1 MRVYE
6 IAKEVGIPAKDLIAK
21 IRALGLEVNNHM
33 SSLDADGV
41 ARIKR
46 SLEKEK
52 QSVAQPQQ
60 TQRLAT
66 GGAVLRRR
74 SSGEKAPDSGDDRSA
89 EREPVRAR
97 EPERT
102 APPPSHAA
110 PGTVIRRRAPDEMPV
125 SHSPGSQASHA
136 SSAPAGS
143 SSSVTAPPPRPVVR
157 APEPPA
163 ASSVEPSQHAEARP
177 ADRPDRD
184 SIEQRPEPRPEHRA
198 EAQPAA
204 PAAHAEEPDRT
215 DRTDRS
221 NRPAESPASVESR
234 SNERPPEAGERGER
248 VERAERPEREP
259 QRQEHVEQAA
269 RAEHVERAP
278 ERTPDRAP
286 ERPAAAPAQTER
298 QPERPADRAAATTS
312 DRAPDRTPDRTSVRP
327 TEQRVERT
335 GDRSHDRPAQSERPA
350 HPERPAQ
357 YDRPAHPERP
367 AQYDRPAQ
375 PAAARPSDRPTGDS
389 GRRPDRVEPPMSAH
403 GDRPRSRV
411 IVAGPQVVGRG
422 GEQGQAQTARAPER
436 SPGPPPSTPLPPRL
450 VSPREVRQP
459 QIEHKR
465 PVEPTGDARSHFERE
480 LERARARTAE
490 REPSR
495 DEPGVRSGPAPVENG
510 EALAASQAS
519 PPVRNP
525 SRPAVG
531 TVISLPPRIK
541 ITERTPATGR
551 PAPGPQPVNP
561 IRGRYAQQQ
570 QQRGGPRGPGGRPGP
585 HNDFG
590 RKKLPLGKKGKQTTI
605 TTPAEHKRVIRIE
618 DSITVA
624 DLARGMGI
632 KSPEVLKK
640 LWGMG
645 MTGVN
650 INAAIDFDTAQL
662 LASEFGYE
670 VQNVAFKEED
680 VFAQKPD
687 DNEQMTPRSPVVTV
701 MGHVD
706 HGKTTLLDSIRKA
719 RVAAGEAGG
728 ITQHVAAYKV
738 AAPGHGDIVFLDTPG
753 HEAFTEMRARGAQ
766 ATDIVVLVVAA
777 NDGVMPQTLEAL
789 AHAKDAGVK
798 IIVAVNKIDMPDAA
812 PDRVRQQ
819 LADHGLIPE
828 EWGGDTIYANVSALR
843 GEGIDNLLAQ
853 IAATA
858 DFLELRANPDK
869 PASGLVIEARLDRN
883 RGPMATILIQEG
895 TLKVG
900 DMLVAGRTFG
910 KVRAM
915 LDDRGNSLDEAGPS
929 TPIEV
934 LGLDGV
940 PEAGDQVNAAEDDK
954 VAKQVVEHRRQQ
966 ERKRELGSKQRF
978 SLENMMERNTEGAI
992 KELKVVLKADVQGSA
1007 EALKA
1012 SLTKLS
1018 TEKVKVN
1025 VIAAAVGGITESDVN
1040 LAKAGGAI
1048 IVGFHVRPAGSG
1060 KSAKHAEQE
1069 GVEIRLYDI
1078 IYDAL
1083 DDVKAAM
1090 AGLLAPIKREVA
1102 MGKLQVRDTFS
1113 IPKMG
1118 TVAGCMVTEGK
1129 ITRKAHLRIIR
1140 DAVQVYEGKVGSLR
1154 RFKDDV
1160 SEVQQG
1166 YECGVMVAGWNEIK
1180 QNDVIEAYEV
1190 IEEAAQL

>member
-6 IAKEVGIPAKDLIAK
+6 IAKEVGIPNKDLIAK

-33 SSLDADGV
+33 SSLDADDV
-41 ARIKR
+41 ARIRR

-52 QSVAQPQQ
+52 QTVAQPQQ
-60 TQRLAT
+60 TQKLSSS

-74 SSGEKAPDSGDDRSA
+74 SAGDKPGEPSEERSS

-97 EPERT
+97 PSEPDRH
-102 APPPSHAA
+102 APPQAA
-110 PGTVIRRRAPDEMPV
+110 PAPVIRRRVAEEAPVVTPTPV
-125 SHSPGSQASHA
+125 
-136 SSAPAGS
+136 
-143 SSSVTAPPPRPVVR
+143 PPRPVVR
-157 APEPPA
+157 APDPVAASRPEVVERAEASPPVAARPVERPSEVVEAPA
-163 ASSVEPSQHAEARP
+163 ARDVPAAAPAEVHAERAPERADQPATVAEPVAAARP
-177 ADRPDRD
+177 ATVA
-184 SIEQRPEPRPEHRA
+184 EPVVA
-198 EAQPAA
+198 AA
-204 PAAHAEEPDRT
+204 PVAERVEVI
-215 DRTDRS
+215 S
-221 NRPAESPASVESR
+221 KPAEPVERAPAVAAA
-234 SNERPPEAGERGER
+234 PQPTERGDRGDRVEQQPER
-248 VERAERPEREP
+248 VERTERSDQPRPRIEAEPAPAPR
-259 QRQEHVEQAA
+259 VEQPP
-269 RAEHVERAP
+269 RVERAP
-278 ERTPDRAP
+278 ERVAVRPP
-286 ERPAAAPAQTER
+286 ERSNDRGQDRP
-298 QPERPADRAAATTS
+298 PERG
-312 DRAPDRTPDRTSVRP
+312 
-327 TEQRVERT
+327 Q
-335 GDRSHDRPAQSERPA
+335 
-350 HPERPAQ
+350 
-357 YDRPAHPERP
+357 
-367 AQYDRPAQ
+367 
-375 PAAARPSDRPTGDS
+375 ARPSGPQGSPGGQPRHSDRPQGGPAPVGRNPQPDSHRSSGPGPS
-389 GRRPDRVEPPMSAH
+389 GRGEQPMAAH
-403 GDRPRSRV
+403 GGGDRRSRV
-411 IVAGPQVVGRG
+411 IVAGPQIVSRG
-422 GEQGQAQTARAPER
+422 GEQTQQVQTTRGPER
-436 SPGPPPSTPLPPRL
+436 SSPPPSTPLPPRV
-450 VSPREVRQP
+450 VSPRGEARQP
-459 QIEHKR
+459 VVEHKR
-465 PVEPTGDARSHFERE
+465 PTEPARDARSQFELE

-490 REPSR
+490 REPVR
-495 DEPGVRSGPAPVENG
+495 GDEPAPRAPVVVAENG
-510 EALAASQAS
+510 EAA
-519 PPVRNP
+519 PPVRDP

-541 ITERTPATGR
+541 ITERTPAVGR
-551 PAPGPQPVNP
+551 PAPGPTPVNP
-561 IRGRYAQQQ
+561 IRGRFAQQQ
-570 QQRGGPRGPGGRPGP
+570 QQRGGPRGPGGRPGGF
-585 HNDFG
+585 NDIG

-605 TTPAEHKRVIRIE
+605 TTPAEHKRIIRIE

-624 DLARGMGI
+624 DLARSMGV
-632 KSPEVLKK
+632 KAPEVLKK

-650 INAAIDFDTAQL
+650 INAAIDLDTAQL
-662 LASEFGYE
+662 LSSEFGYE

-680 VFAQKPD
+680 IFAQKPD
-687 DNEQMTPRSPVVTV
+687 DTEQMVPRSPVVTV

-738 AAPGHGDIVFLDTPG
+738 KAPGHGDIVFLDTPG

-858 DFLELRANPDK
+858 DFLELRANPNK
-869 PASGLVIEARLDRN
+869 PAAGLVIEARLDRN

-895 TLKVG
+895 TMKVG
-900 DMLVAGRTFG
+900 DMVVAGRTFG

-915 LDDRGNSLDEAGPS
+915 LDDRGNSLEEAGPS

-978 SLENMMERNTEGAI
+978 SLENMMERNSEGAS

-1007 EALKA
+1007 EAIKA
-1012 SLTKLS
+1012 SLIKLS

-1025 VIAAAVGGITESDVN
+1025 VIAAGVGGITESDVN

-1048 IVGFHVRPAGSG
+1048 IVGFHVRPAG

-1069 GVEIRLYDI
+1069 EVEIRLYDI

-1083 DDVKAAM
+1083 DDVRGAM

-1118 TVAGCMVTEGK
+1118 TVAGCMVTDGK

-1160 SEVQQG
+1160 SEVQNG
-1166 YECGVMVAGWNEIK
+1166 YECGVMIAGWNEIK
-1180 QNDVIEAYEV
+1180 QNDIIEAYEV

>member
-6 IAKEVGIPAKDLIAK
+6 IAKEVGIPNKDLIAK

-33 SSLDADGV
+33 SSLDADDV
-41 ARIKR
+41 ARIRR

-60 TQRLAT
+60 TQRLST

-74 SSGEKAPDSGDDRSA
+74 SSGDKPSDVGDERSS
-89 EREPVRAR
+89 EREPVRVR
-97 EPERT
+97 TPQPEPDRG
-102 APPPSHAA
+102 APSSHPHAA
-110 PGTVIRRRAPDEMPV
+110 PVIRRRVEDAPATTPPSQAPQTSRPVTVRVAEPV
-125 SHSPGSQASHA
+125 S
-136 SSAPAGS
+136 
-143 SSSVTAPPPRPVVR
+143 APPVAER
-157 APEPPA
+157 
-163 ASSVEPSQHAEARP
+163 VERSPHKEAHQEAHQEARP
-177 ADRPDRD
+177 PERPEPRV
-184 SIEQRPEPRPEHRA
+184 EPRPEHRPEQVAPRVEAPA
-198 EAQPAA
+198 EPAVQQPAA
-204 PAAHAEEPDRT
+204 GRAEPTEHQ
-215 DRTDRS
+215 
-221 NRPAESPASVESR
+221 PASS
-234 SNERPPEAGERGER
+234 EASASSSAKEGSER
-248 VERAERPEREP
+248 VEQTERPEQGPRPDHAES
-259 QRQEHVEQAA
+259 AA
-269 RAEHVERAP
+269 RSEQV
-278 ERTPDRAP
+278 DRAP
-286 ERPAAAPAQTER
+286 ERAIDRAPEPAVARSAEPVIA
-298 QPERPADRAAATTS
+298 RPAEPAIVRPAE
-312 DRAPDRTPDRTSVRP
+312 RAPDRPVAERAPDRP
-327 TEQRVERT
+327 VERPAERG
-335 GDRSHDRPAQSERPA
+335 GDRPHQRPVERPA
-350 HPERPAQ
+350 HERPAAPVVA
-357 YDRPAHPERP
+357 RPAEKPP
-367 AQYDRPAQ
+367 A
-375 PAAARPSDRPTGDS
+375 GDG
-389 GRRPDRVEPPMSAH
+389 GRRPDQPMAAQ
-403 GDRPRSRV
+403 GERPRSRV
-411 IVAGPQVVGRG
+411 IVAGPQVVSRG
-422 GEQGQAQTARAPER
+422 GEQAQAQTARALER
-436 SPGPPPSTPLPPRL
+436 PAGPPPSTPLPPRV
-450 VSPREVRQP
+450 VSPRQP
-459 QIEHKR
+459 QVEHKR
-465 PVEPTGDARSHFERE
+465 PSEQPGDARSRFELE

-490 REPSR
+490 RDPSR
-495 DEPGVRSGPAPVENG
+495 SDDATAAPAENG
-510 EALAASQAS
+510 EPQLPA
-519 PPVRNP
+519 RDP

-531 TVISLPPRIK
+531 TVIALPPRIK
-541 ITERTPATGR
+541 ITERTPAAGR
-551 PAPGPQPVNP
+551 PPPGPQPVNP
-561 IRGRYAQQQ
+561 IRGRFAQQQ
-570 QQRGGPRGPGGRPGP
+570 QQRGGPRGPGGRPGA

-624 DLARGMGI
+624 DLARNMGI
-632 KSPEVLKK
+632 KAPEVLKK

-650 INAAIDFDTAQL
+650 INAAIDFDTAQI

-680 VFAQKPD
+680 VFAQKAD
-687 DNEQMTPRSPVVTV
+687 DTEHMVPRSPVVTV

-777 NDGVMPQTLEAL
+777 NDGVMPQTVEAL
-789 AHAKDAGVK
+789 SHAKDAGVK

-843 GEGIDNLLAQ
+843 GEGIENLLAQ

-869 PASGLVIEARLDRN
+869 PAAGLVIEARLDRN
-883 RGPMATILIQEG
+883 RGPMATILVQEG
-895 TLKVG
+895 TLRVG
-900 DMLVAGRTFG
+900 DIVVAGRTFG

-915 LDDRGNSLDEAGPS
+915 LDDRGNSLEEAGPS

-978 SLENMMERNTEGAI
+978 SLENMMERHSEGAT

-1048 IVGFHVRPAGSG
+1048 IVGFHVRPAG
-1060 KSAKHAEQE
+1060 KSSKHAEQE

-1102 MGKLQVRDTFS
+1102 MGKLQVRNTFP

-1180 QNDVIEAYEV
+1180 QGDVIEAYEV

>member
-1 MRVYE
+1 
-6 IAKEVGIPAKDLIAK
+6 
-21 IRALGLEVNNHM
+21 M
-33 SSLDADGV
+33 SSHGHGPG
-41 ARIKR
+41 R
-46 SLEKEK
+46 S
-52 QSVAQPQQ
+52 PQ
-60 TQRLAT
+60 
-66 GGAVLRRR
+66 VEVSRR
-74 SSGEKAPDSGDDRSA
+74 SGPVDAP
-89 EREPVRAR
+89 
-97 EPERT
+97 
-102 APPPSHAA
+102 
-110 PGTVIRRRAPDEMPV
+110 M
-125 SHSPGSQASHA
+125 AS
-136 SSAPAGS
+136 
-143 SSSVTAPPPRPVVR
+143 
-157 APEPPA
+157 
-163 ASSVEPSQHAEARP
+163 
-177 ADRPDRD
+177 
-184 SIEQRPEPRPEHRA
+184 
-198 EAQPAA
+198 
-204 PAAHAEEPDRT
+204 
-215 DRTDRS
+215 
-221 NRPAESPASVESR
+221 
-234 SNERPPEAGERGER
+234 
-248 VERAERPEREP
+248 
-259 QRQEHVEQAA
+259 
-269 RAEHVERAP
+269 
-278 ERTPDRAP
+278 
-286 ERPAAAPAQTER
+286 
-298 QPERPADRAAATTS
+298 
-312 DRAPDRTPDRTSVRP
+312 
-327 TEQRVERT
+327 
-335 GDRSHDRPAQSERPA
+335 
-350 HPERPAQ
+350 
-357 YDRPAHPERP
+357 
-367 AQYDRPAQ
+367 
-375 PAAARPSDRPTGDS
+375 
-389 GRRPDRVEPPMSAH
+389 H
-403 GDRPRSRV
+403 GDRRSRV
-411 IVAGPQVVGRG
+411 IVPGPQVVGRG
-422 GEQGQAQTARAPER
+422 GDIHAQTARAPER
-436 SPGPPPSTPLPPRL
+436 TPAPPPSTPLPPRV
-450 VSPREVRQP
+450 VSPRAP
-459 QIEHKR
+459 QVEHKR
-465 PVEPTGDARSHFERE
+465 TDPVLDARSQFERE

-490 REPSR
+490 REP
-495 DEPGVRSGPAPVENG
+495 RSGTDEVQVDNG
-510 EALAASQAS
+510 EQAPPPS
-519 PPVRNP
+519 PPTRDP

-531 TVISLPPRIK
+531 SVISLPPRIK

-551 PAPGPQPVNP
+551 PPPGPQPVNP
-561 IRGRYAQQQ
+561 IRGRFAQQQ

-618 DSITVA
+618 DTITVA
-624 DLARGMGI
+624 DLARNMGI
-632 KSPEVLKK
+632 KAPEVLKK

-650 INAAIDFDTAQL
+650 INAAIDFDTAQI

-680 VFAQKPD
+680 VFAQKID
-687 DNEQMTPRSPVVTV
+687 DSEQLLPRSPVVTV

-706 HGKTTLLDSIRKA
+706 HGKTTLLDSIRKS

-738 AAPGHGDIVFLDTPG
+738 SAGGHGDIVFLDTPG

-789 AHAKDAGVK
+789 SHAKDAGVK
-798 IIVAVNKIDMPDAA
+798 IIVAVNKVDMPDAQ

-843 GEGIDNLLAQ
+843 GDGIDNLLAQ
-853 IAATA
+853 IAATSE
-858 DFLELRANPDK
+858 FLELKANPNK
-869 PASGLVIEARLDRN
+869 QAAGLVIEARLDRN
-883 RGPMATILIQEG
+883 RGPMATLLIQEG
-895 TLKVG
+895 TLRVG

-915 LDDRGNSLDEAGPS
+915 LDDRGNGLEEAGPS

-940 PEAGDQVNAAEDDK
+940 PDAGDQVNAAEDDK

-966 ERKRELGSKQRF
+966 ERKRELSSKQRF
-978 SLENMMERNTEGAI
+978 SLENLMERNSEGAS

-1012 SLTKLS
+1012 SLGKLS
-1018 TEKVKVN
+1018 TDKVRVN

-1048 IVGFHVRPAGSG
+1048 IVGFHVRPAG
-1060 KSAKHAEQE
+1060 KSSKLAEQE

-1102 MGKLQVRDTFS
+1102 MGKLNVRETFS

-1118 TVAGCMVTEGK
+1118 VVAGCMVTEGK

-1140 DAVQVYEGKVGSLR
+1140 DAVQVYEGKVASLR

>member
-1 MRVYE
+1 M
-6 IAKEVGIPAKDLIAK
+6 
-21 IRALGLEVNNHM
+21 
-33 SSLDADGV
+33 
-41 ARIKR
+41 
-46 SLEKEK
+46 
-52 QSVAQPQQ
+52 
-60 TQRLAT
+60 
-66 GGAVLRRR
+66 
-74 SSGEKAPDSGDDRSA
+74 
-89 EREPVRAR
+89 
-97 EPERT
+97 
-102 APPPSHAA
+102 
-110 PGTVIRRRAPDEMPV
+110 
-125 SHSPGSQASHA
+125 
-136 SSAPAGS
+136 
-143 SSSVTAPPPRPVVR
+143 
-157 APEPPA
+157 
-163 ASSVEPSQHAEARP
+163 
-177 ADRPDRD
+177 
-184 SIEQRPEPRPEHRA
+184 
-198 EAQPAA
+198 
-204 PAAHAEEPDRT
+204 
-215 DRTDRS
+215 
-221 NRPAESPASVESR
+221 
-234 SNERPPEAGERGER
+234 
-248 VERAERPEREP
+248 
-259 QRQEHVEQAA
+259 
-269 RAEHVERAP
+269 
-278 ERTPDRAP
+278 
-286 ERPAAAPAQTER
+286 
-298 QPERPADRAAATTS
+298 
-312 DRAPDRTPDRTSVRP
+312 
-327 TEQRVERT
+327 
-335 GDRSHDRPAQSERPA
+335 
-350 HPERPAQ
+350 
-357 YDRPAHPERP
+357 
-367 AQYDRPAQ
+367 
-375 PAAARPSDRPTGDS
+375 
-389 GRRPDRVEPPMSAH
+389 
-403 GDRPRSRV
+403 
-411 IVAGPQVVGRG
+411 
-422 GEQGQAQTARAPER
+422 
-436 SPGPPPSTPLPPRL
+436 
-450 VSPREVRQP
+450 RQP
-459 QIEHKR
+459 QVEHKR
-465 PVEPTGDARSHFERE
+465 PTEPTGDARSRFELE

-490 REPSR
+490 REPTEAAPR
-495 DEPGVRSGPAPVENG
+495 AATAPAENG
-510 EALAASQAS
+510 EAQAAPQ
-519 PPVRNP
+519 RDP

-541 ITERTPATGR
+541 ITERTPAVGR

-605 TTPAEHKRVIRIE
+605 TTPAEHKRIIRIE
-618 DSITVA
+618 DSISVA
-624 DLARGMGI
+624 DLARNMGI

-650 INAAIDFDTAQL
+650 INAAIDLDTAQL

-680 VFAQKPD
+680 IFAQKVD

-843 GEGIDNLLAQ
+843 GEGIENLLSQ

-858 DFLELRANPDK
+858 DFLELRANANK

-900 DMLVAGRTFG
+900 DMVVAGRTFG

-915 LDDRGNSLDEAGPS
+915 LDDRGNSLEEAGPS

-940 PEAGDQVNAAEDDK
+940 PDAGDQVNAAEDDK
-954 VAKQVVEHRRQQ
+954 VAKQVVEHRRQI

-978 SLENMMERNTEGAI
+978 SLENMMERNSVGAS

-1007 EALKA
+1007 EAIKA

-1025 VIAAAVGGITESDVN
+1025 VIAAGVGGITESDVN

-1048 IVGFHVRPAGSG
+1048 IVGFHVRPAG
-1060 KSAKHAEQE
+1060 KSSKHAEQE
-1069 GVEIRLYDI
+1069 DVEIRLYDI

-1083 DDVKAAM
+1083 DDVRSAM

-1118 TVAGCMVTEGK
+1118 TVAGCMVTDGK

-1160 SEVQQG
+1160 SEVSNG
-1166 YECGVMVAGWNEIK
+1166 YECGVMIAGWNEIK
-1180 QNDVIEAYEV
+1180 QNDIIEAYEV

>member
-1 MRVYE
+1 MERERVE
-6 IAKEVGIPAKDLIAK
+6 SRGEPHVEPHIVPPVEAQAEPAAPP
-21 IRALGLEVNNHM
+21 
-33 SSLDADGV
+33 
-41 ARIKR
+41 AR
-46 SLEKEK
+46 
-52 QSVAQPQQ
+52 
-60 TQRLAT
+60 
-66 GGAVLRRR
+66 
-74 SSGEKAPDSGDDRSA
+74 A
-89 EREPVRAR
+89 ERPSEP
-97 EPERT
+97 
-102 APPPSHAA
+102 AA
-110 PGTVIRRRAPDEMPV
+110 PE
-125 SHSPGSQASHA
+125 
-136 SSAPAGS
+136 
-143 SSSVTAPPPRPVVR
+143 R
-157 APEPPA
+157 APEPPI
-163 ASSVEPSQHAEARP
+163 AS
-177 ADRPDRD
+177 
-184 SIEQRPEPRPEHRA
+184 RPEPA
-198 EAQPAA
+198 VA
-204 PAAHAEEPDRT
+204 P
-215 DRTDRS
+215 
-221 NRPAESPASVESR
+221 
-234 SNERPPEAGERGER
+234 
-248 VERAERPEREP
+248 ERAPEP
-259 QRQEHVEQAA
+259 P
-269 RAEHVERAP
+269 RAPERAP
-278 ERTPDRAP
+278 ERVEVRAEARPEVRPEAPRAERAP
-286 ERPAAAPAQTER
+286 ERQDRPEPRSAPAS
-298 QPERPADRAAATTS
+298 QPSPASQASQPSHGAE
-312 DRAPDRTPDRTSVRP
+312 RAPDRMNERVAQRPPDRGGA
-327 TEQRVERT
+327 ERGAERAPDRAAERDRAGST
-335 GDRSHDRPAQSERPA
+335 GHDRPRP
-350 HPERPAQ
+350 PARV
-357 YDRPAHPERP
+357 DRPAPVEV
-367 AQYDRPAQ
+367 
-375 PAAARPSDRPTGDS
+375 S
-389 GRRPDRVEPPMSAH
+389 RRSPPVEAPMSAH

-411 IVAGPQVVGRG
+411 IVAGPQVVGRS
-422 GEQGQAQTARAPER
+422 GEHVQAQTARAPER
-436 SPGPPPSTPLPPRL
+436 ASTPPPSTPLPPRV
-450 VSPREVRQP
+450 VSPRAPLV
-459 QIEHKR
+459 EHKR
-465 PVEPTGDARSHFERE
+465 PEPTLDARSQFERE

-490 REPSR
+490 REPTRADS
-495 DEPGVRSGPAPVENG
+495 EPGPHTDNGEPAP
-510 EALAASQAS
+510 
-519 PPVRNP
+519 PTRDP

-541 ITERTPATGR
+541 ITERTPAAGR
-551 PAPGPQPVNP
+551 PPPGPQPVNP
-561 IRGRYAQQQ
+561 IRGRFAQQQ
-570 QQRGGPRGPGGRPGP
+570 QQRGGPRGPGGRPGQ
-585 HNDFG
+585 HSDFG

-618 DSITVA
+618 DTITVA
-624 DLARGMGI
+624 DLARNMGI
-632 KSPEVLKK
+632 KAPEVLKK

-650 INAAIDFDTAQL
+650 INAAIDFDTAQIL
-662 LASEFGYE
+662 SSEFGYE

-680 VFAQKPD
+680 VFAQKAD
-687 DNEQMTPRSPVVTV
+687 DSEQMAPRAPVVTV

-789 AHAKDAGVK
+789 SHAKDAGVK

-869 PASGLVIEARLDRN
+869 SASGLVIEARLDRN

-895 TLKVG
+895 TLRVG
-900 DMLVAGRTFG
+900 DILVAGRTFG

-915 LDDRGNSLDEAGPS
+915 LDDRGESLDEAGPS

-966 ERKRELGSKQRF
+966 ERKRELSSKQRF
-978 SLENMMERNTEGAI
+978 SLENLMERNSEGAT

-1048 IVGFHVRPAGSG
+1048 IVGFHVRPAG
-1060 KSAKHAEQE
+1060 KSSKHAEQE

-1102 MGKLQVRDTFS
+1102 MGKLAVRDTFS

-1166 YECGVMVAGWNEIK
+1166 YECGVMIAGWNEIK
-1180 QNDVIEAYEV
+1180 QNDIIEAYEV

>member
-6 IAKEVGIPAKDLIAK
+6 IAKEVGIPNKDLIAK

-33 SSLDADGV
+33 SSLDPDAV
-41 ARIKR
+41 ARIRR

-60 TQRLAT
+60 TQRLST

-74 SSGEKAPDSGDDRSA
+74 SSGEKPTETSSE

-97 EPERT
+97 GPQPELDRG
-102 APPPSHAA
+102 APSAGHPHAA
-110 PGTVIRRRAPDEMPV
+110 APVIRRRVVEDAPAVAPTPPV
-125 SHSPGSQASHA
+125 SRPAA
-136 SSAPAGS
+136 VRSAEPA
-143 SSSVTAPPPRPVVR
+143 VPPPVAER
-157 APEPPA
+157 A
-163 ASSVEPSQHAEARP
+163 EPSPAQEARP
-177 ADRPDRD
+177 SERSPVQPAD
-184 SIEQRPEPRPEHRA
+184 IEPQVEHRGEPRIEHRAEHRVEPQIEPRVEHRAEHRVEPQIEPRVEHRAEHRA
-198 EAQPAA
+198 EAQIEPRVEPRVEQHTAA
-204 PAAHAEEPDRT
+204 QT
-215 DRTDRS
+215 T
-221 NRPAESPASVESR
+221 
-234 SNERPPEAGERGER
+234 PPIKQEA
-248 VERAERPEREP
+248 ERAEHPAEPTESGERPSEREERADRMEGVEREP
-259 QRQEHVEQAA
+259 RPDHVDKAA
-269 RAEHVERAP
+269 RAEQVEPASDRVPASTAARPADRIP
-278 ERTPDRAP
+278 ERSVAERVP
-286 ERPAAAPAQTER
+286 ERPAY
-298 QPERPADRAAATTS
+298 RPAEPAGA
-312 DRAPDRTPDRTSVRP
+312 
-327 TEQRVERT
+327 
-335 GDRSHDRPAQSERPA
+335 GDRPRVSAG
-350 HPERPAQ
+350 
-357 YDRPAHPERP
+357 
-367 AQYDRPAQ
+367 
-375 PAAARPSDRPTGDS
+375 RPSDRAAHVDRQVPPVAARGVDRPPAGD
-389 GRRPDRVEPPMSAH
+389 GRRRPDRIEPPMAH
-403 GDRPRSRV
+403 QSDRPRSRV
-411 IVAGPQVVGRG
+411 IVAGPQVVARG
-422 GEQGQAQTARAPER
+422 GEQAQAQTTRAPER
-436 SPGPPPSTPLPPRL
+436 TATPPPPPSTQLPPRV
-450 VSPREVRQP
+450 VSPRQP
-459 QIEHKR
+459 LVEHKR
-465 PVEPTGDARSHFERE
+465 PVEQSRDARSSFELE

-490 REPSR
+490 REPVRGS
-495 DEPGVRSGPAPVENG
+495 EPTAAPVENG
-510 EALAASQAS
+510 DHQA
-519 PPVRNP
+519 PPARDP

-541 ITERTPATGR
+541 ITERTPAAGR
-551 PAPGPQPVNP
+551 PPPGPQPVNP

-570 QQRGGPRGPGGRPGP
+570 QQRGGPRSQGGRPGP

-624 DLARGMGI
+624 DLARNMGI
-632 KSPEVLKK
+632 KAPEVLKK

-650 INAAIDFDTAQL
+650 INAAIDFDTAQI

-670 VQNVAFKEED
+670 VQNVAFKEEA

-687 DNEQMTPRSPVVTV
+687 DTEQMVPRSPVVTV

-843 GEGIDNLLAQ
+843 GEGIENLLAQ

-869 PASGLVIEARLDRN
+869 PAAGLVIEARLDRN

-895 TLKVG
+895 TLRVG
-900 DMLVAGRTFG
+900 DIVVAGRTFG

-915 LDDRGNSLDEAGPS
+915 LDDRGNSLEEAGPS

-978 SLENMMERNTEGAI
+978 SLENMMERNLEGAI

-1007 EALKA
+1007 EAIKT

-1018 TEKVKVN
+1018 TDKVKVN

-1048 IVGFHVRPAGSG
+1048 IVGFHVRPAG
-1060 KSAKHAEQE
+1060 KSSKHAEQE

-1118 TVAGCMVTEGK
+1118 TVAGCMVTDGK

-1140 DAVQVYEGKVGSLR
+1140 NAVQVYEGKVGSLR

-1166 YECGVMVAGWNEIK
+1166 YECGVMIAGWNEIK